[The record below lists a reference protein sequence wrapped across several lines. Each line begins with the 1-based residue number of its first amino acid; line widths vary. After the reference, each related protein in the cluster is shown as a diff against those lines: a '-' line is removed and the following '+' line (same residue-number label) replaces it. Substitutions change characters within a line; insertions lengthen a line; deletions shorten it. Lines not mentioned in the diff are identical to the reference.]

1 MTFYRFEFIRKD
13 NYDVRT
19 SLDLPS
25 FIQRTAL
32 SMFDPIY
39 QNGFRISVNSLRSDE
54 VLYLCHSFENLE
66 SCVYVSDNYPGMLII
81 MPNGNVSQP
90 VKKNMTK
97 DVFKKAI
104 RREKFLIREAKK
116 NGDDL
121 CCSICLEKFKSCTM
135 VAKTSCNHR
144 FHVNCLKKYFC
155 THGATCCPICRTKQE
170 AV

>member
-1 MTFYRFEFIRKD
+1 MSFDRFEFIRQD
-13 NYDVRT
+13 DYDIRA

-25 FIQRTAL
+25 FIRSTAL
-32 SMFDPIY
+32 SMFD
-39 QNGFRISVNSLRSDE
+39 QNGFTISINALSSDE

-66 SCVYVSDNYPGMLII
+66 RYVYVSDNYPGVLFI
-81 MPNGNVSQP
+81 MPNRNVSQS

-155 THGATCCPICRTKQE
+155 SHGATCCPICRTEQV